1 MLKEIDVRF
10 FLADGDDFR
19 EIDHDEFVE
28 IYAMSP
34 DCRVDV
40 EKHSV
45 FANGVRQLCITL
57 NEVS

>member
-10 FLADGDDFR
+10 FLDDGDDFR

-28 IYAMSP
+28 IYAMAP
-34 DCRVDV
+34 DSRVDV

-57 NEVS
+57 TEVP